1 MADNNLDTL
10 ALILSEASDIYF
22 KSKAMDFAAEQA
34 RTQQINIE
42 IDRQLGEERFEKELA
57 VKALDSRLT
66 RANKKLDIVSDEYE
80 KARTNYQ
87 TLTGDVYKLP
97 ESNRTSGST
106 AIIGDME
113 QGSLG
118 LLEKEYKDTSNF
130 INQMEQGK
138 NELLGRLGDITL
150 MKNYLKGGASGFTG
164 GEDPK
169 IYDPGDFTIEGYEEA
184 RGVDVS
190 TKPWLEQA
198 LPAVTTTPS
207 EIAALNKSMGLDP
220 MSLIDIEYKR
230 ELIDATKARD
240 KKTKRSNKGIATD
253 KAYKSMYVSLQNSLN
268 TFSDLKKQA
277 AVIAG
282 YTEEEKEGNPASY
295 QKDQALLTKGI
306 HNFTASIDP
315 LAYTRITESLIKKVN
330 DSQVIEYKNSQGQ
343 SERTTAGE
351 AKNMDKN
358 HPARIAYERISE
370 SFRKQSLNLDMV
382 RQYNR
387 TGQVPEGLSEDQQKL
402 LAHLAPTISKALET
416 IYVEGFN
423 AVEQLKGSSG
433 VMGTGRDLLRLARK
447 RVEDYNSLSKAGKL
461 KEAQRLAFEFERVTG
476 IDVSSQSAIQELELK
491 VSNEGFIP
499 TEDPELR
506 NIITADRQE
515 GVPFH
520 LTADYT
526 TLKVAVD
533 ADDRETARI
542 LIDQLIP
549 KYGRAEV
556 LDAIGGW

>member
-34 RTQQINIE
+34 RTQQTNIE

-106 AIIGDME
+106 AIIGDMQ

-118 LLEKEYKDTSNF
+118 LLEQEYKDTSNF

-164 GEDPK
+164 GDDPK
-169 IYDPGDFTIEGYEEA
+169 IYDPGDFTIKGYEKA
-184 RGVDVS
+184 RGIDVS

-198 LPAVTTTPS
+198 HPAVTTTPA

-220 MSLIDIEYKR
+220 MSLIDVEYKR

-240 KKTKRSNKGIATD
+240 EKTTRSNKGIATD

-315 LAYTRITESLIKKVN
+315 LAYTRITESLKKQN
-330 DSQVIEYKNSQGQ
+330 I
-343 SERTTAGE
+343 T
-351 AKNMDKN
+351 
-358 HPARIAYERISE
+358 
-370 SFRKQSLNLDMV
+370 LDMV

-387 TGQVPEGLSEDQQKL
+387 TGQVPDGLSEDQQRYIAKVS
-402 LAHLAPTISKALET
+402 PTISKALET

-433 VMGTGRDLLRLARK
+433 IMGTGRDLLSLVRK
-447 RVEDYNSLSKAGKL
+447 RVEDYNSLSKTGKL
-461 KEAQRLAFEFERVTG
+461 KEAQQLAFEFERVTG
-476 IDVSSQSAIQELELK
+476 IDVSSQAAIQELELK

-506 NIITADRQE
+506 NIITADREE

-526 TLKVAVD
+526 TLKAAVD